1 MNTEIVTTLISVGA
15 SCVISI
21 IGFIITNISLKKSLK
36 NEMRK
41 SRDNVALEKMSSM
54 PYEILDFWDEMMEVD
69 KITNKNQKSSKQK
82 ENLIKFKKIMNV
94 TYSYGSESAIKIVAL
109 MQKENY
115 AAANQEI
122 EQSVYRMASTL
133 VLLITQIKY
142 DVTEI
147 VVSPSLWFQM
157 RMNDYSEKEKL
168 YKYANNRLVSELG
181 LNEGFKI

>member
-69 KITNKNQKSSKQK
+69 KITNKYQKSSKQK
-82 ENLIKFKKIMNV
+82 ENLIKFPICKI
-94 TYSYGSESAIKIVAL
+94 
-109 MQKENY
+109 
-115 AAANQEI
+115 
-122 EQSVYRMASTL
+122 
-133 VLLITQIKY
+133 
-142 DVTEI
+142 
-147 VVSPSLWFQM
+147 
-157 RMNDYSEKEKL
+157 KL
-168 YKYANNRLVSELG
+168 DRKSHLC
-181 LNEGFKI
+181 

>member
-1 MNTEIVTTLISVGA
+1 
-15 SCVISI
+15 
-21 IGFIITNISLKKSLK
+21 
-36 NEMRK
+36 
-41 SRDNVALEKMSSM
+41 
-54 PYEILDFWDEMMEVD
+54 
-69 KITNKNQKSSKQK
+69 
-82 ENLIKFKKIMNV
+82 
-94 TYSYGSESAIKIVAL
+94 

-115 AAANQEI
+115 AAVNQEI

-157 RMNDYSEKEKL
+157 RMNDYTEKEKL
-168 YKYANNRLVSELG
+168 YQSANNRLVSELG